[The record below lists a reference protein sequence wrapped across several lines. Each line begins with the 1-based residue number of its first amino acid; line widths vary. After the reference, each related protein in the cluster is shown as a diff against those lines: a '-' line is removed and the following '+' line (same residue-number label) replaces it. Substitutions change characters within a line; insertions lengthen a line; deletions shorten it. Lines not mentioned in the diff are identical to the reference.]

1 MPPSIRFRPNIP
13 HMLSLSDPTGEYDS
27 GTNEVTYP
35 TSQGELLVV
44 SYKTACKLN
53 QLDLKPG
60 DQFGICKRVDQQGIV
75 TWDIWLAPQ
84 TEQQRAVEEQNEDA
98 GFVAPVLNSAP
109 ERIRAVPAAPR
120 RKPIAPEQAPFE
132 FDRRGNGTHG
142 PAPQPAIAASAKQH
156 RTPPSAR
163 IPYNVAF
170 REVTQFV
177 TSELKSTGEQ
187 WNDQAKQDM
196 VSTIL
201 IAAAKQGLLEVWER
215 GK

>member
-1 MPPSIRFRPNIP
+1 MPPSIRFRPNVP

-27 GTNEVTYP
+27 GSNEVTYP

-44 SYKTACKLN
+44 SYKAACKLN
-53 QLDLKPG
+53 ALDLKPG
-60 DQFGICKRVDQQGIV
+60 DQFGICKRVDDQGIV
-75 TWDIWLAPQ
+75 CWDIWLAPQ
-84 TEQQRAVEEQNEDA
+84 SEQRRAIEEQEPDA
-98 GFVAPVLNSAP
+98 SAPVLPAAP
-109 ERIRAVPAAPR
+109 ERLRAVRETP

-132 FDRRGNGTHG
+132 FDRRGTGTNG
-142 PAPQPAIAASAKQH
+142 PAPQPAIAARQQ
-156 RTPPSAR
+156 RTPPPAR

-177 TSELKSTGEQ
+177 TTELKSTGEQ

-215 GK
+215 GR